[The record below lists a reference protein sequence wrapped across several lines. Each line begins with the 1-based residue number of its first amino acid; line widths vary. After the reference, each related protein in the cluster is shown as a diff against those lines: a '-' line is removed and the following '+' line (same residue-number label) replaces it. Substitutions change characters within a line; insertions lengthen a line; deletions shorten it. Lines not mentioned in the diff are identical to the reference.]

1 MCIRVFVYSLVF
13 ARHRGGG
20 RPRGLGVDQGETRV
34 FASVSPLNAPSLA
47 VVRKLGFVQTGVQVD
62 EIDGVELVFEVTD
75 PTKP

>member
-1 MCIRVFVYSLVF
+1 M
-13 ARHRGGG
+13 
-20 RPRGLGVDQGETRV
+20 DQGETRV